1 MKKGYVISLVL
12 IGALIVVSVL
22 VLMDDLN
29 NKSFSDT
36 LNPQT
41 QEKETDKSSTKKTP
55 AAVEAQKNA
64 NPNTTNITIYNKQ
77 NNDEIANYTYTI
89 KLSEVSG
96 AILTIKNDEREY
108 LVFDA
113 NGNATFNLLSNES
126 ITFVDVPL
134 NIIYTISQDSK
145 DGYKTYVGGNETN
158 TITGT
163 TNSNSNEIN
172 FNNNVTKVEEQ
183 TKQEV
188 KTTTAKDP
196 FEENKV
202 KNPTTSDK
210 GIIAMIICLVALF
223 TIVLL
228 KGMKLDRY
236 EEL

>member
-22 VLMDDLN
+22 ILMDDLN
-29 NKSFSDT
+29 NKSLNDN

-41 QEKETDKSSTKKTP
+41 EEKKVDTTERRRGPSAD
-55 AAVEAQKNA
+55 VQKNA
-64 NPNTTNITIYNKQ
+64 NSNTTSITIYNKQ
-77 NNDEIANYTYTI
+77 NNQEIANYTYTI
-89 KLSEVSG
+89 KLNDVSG

-113 NGNATFNLLSNES
+113 NGNATFDLLSNES
-126 ITFVDVPL
+126 ITFVDVPQ
-134 NIIYTISQDSK
+134 NIFYTITQNPK
-145 DGYKTYVGGNETN
+145 DGYQTYVGGNETN

-163 TNSNSNEIN
+163 TGSINEVN
-172 FNNNVTKVEEQ
+172 FNNNIIKVEEQ
-183 TKQEV
+183 PKEV
-188 KTTTAKDP
+188 EVAPAKDP

-210 GIIAMIICLVALF
+210 GIIALIICLVALF
-223 TIVLL
+223 TLVLL
-228 KGMKLDRY
+228 KGMKLDRF

>member
-1 MKKGYVISLVL
+1 MKKGYVLSLIA

-22 VLMDDLN
+22 ILMEDLN
-29 NKSFSDT
+29 KRSLSDT
-36 LNPQT
+36 LNPKT
-41 QEKETDKSSTKKTP
+41 AEKVENKKTKKNP

-64 NPNTTNITIYNKQ
+64 DTTITNLTIHNKQ
-77 NNDEIANYTYTI
+77 NNDEIANYTYEISIDNVT
-89 KLSEVSG
+89 G
-96 AILTIKNDEREY
+96 AVLTIKNDEREY

-113 NGNATFNLLSNES
+113 NSTTRFNLLSNES
-126 ITFVDVPL
+126 ITFVDVPI
-134 NIIYTISQDSK
+134 NTTYTITQTQK
-145 DGYKTYVGGNETN
+145 DGYKTYVGGTETN

-163 TNSNSNEIN
+163 INSNGEVN
-172 FNNNVTKVEEQ
+172 FNNNVAHVEEQ
-183 TKQEV
+183 TKPEPTPQPE
-188 KTTTAKDP
+188 AKDP

-223 TIVLL
+223 TLVLL